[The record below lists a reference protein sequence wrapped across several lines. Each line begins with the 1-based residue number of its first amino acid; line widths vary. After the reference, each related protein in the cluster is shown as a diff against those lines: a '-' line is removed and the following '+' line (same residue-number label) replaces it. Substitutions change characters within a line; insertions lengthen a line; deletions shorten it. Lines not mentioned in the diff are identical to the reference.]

1 MNFKETVALFGG
13 PTKVSNILGL
23 KDKSAKDVR
32 RAINDNQPRA
42 NWIPK
47 LKVEAGRR
55 ADVLRKYARS
65 KR

>member
-1 MNFKETVALFGG
+1 
-13 PTKVSNILGL
+13 
-23 KDKSAKDVR
+23 
-32 RAINDNQPRA
+32 INDNQPRA